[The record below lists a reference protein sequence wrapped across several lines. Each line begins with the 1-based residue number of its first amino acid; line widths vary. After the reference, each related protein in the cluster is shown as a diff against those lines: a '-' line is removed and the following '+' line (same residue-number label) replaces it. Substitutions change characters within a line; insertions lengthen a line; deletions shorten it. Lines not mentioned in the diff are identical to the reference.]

1 MFTMWA
7 TSDQARS
14 SSSQSAMWTDS
25 PRPGGGARDTAKTR
39 HRRLDQRI
47 PKGLARPKS
56 RFSGCEPA
64 ALTSV
69 SFPGCPPGPL
79 ILAAAA
85 ARNRLWLLKVLRS
98 QVTPL
103 TPRDVD
109 PGGSCIAE
117 NRAFK
122 VCSDV
127 HITPAS
133 IWAVA
138 DLVRWSR

>member
-1 MFTMWA
+1 MSRASLTTLAVRRCDAEAAGAMPAPDVA
-7 TSDQARS
+7 TL
-14 SSSQSAMWTDS
+14 SQVT
-25 PRPGGGARDTAKTR
+25 RPGPAR
-39 HRRLDQRI
+39 RRRRA
-47 PKGLARPKS
+47 GRP
-56 RFSGCEPA
+56 RCEPA

-133 IWAVA
+133 IWAVS